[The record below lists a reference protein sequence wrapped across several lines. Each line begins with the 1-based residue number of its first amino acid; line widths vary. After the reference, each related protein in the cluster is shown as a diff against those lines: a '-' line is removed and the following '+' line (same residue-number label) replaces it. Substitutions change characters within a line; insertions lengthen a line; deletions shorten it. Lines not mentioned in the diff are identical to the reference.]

1 MRQHGDGYI
10 RDRSRAPGRE
20 QDRLLRAIEELRAL
34 ERAKRREP
42 VSSAPFHELQR
53 RVDAKAREVFRIAGE
68 VDDAIEADR
77 DRRRTPH

>member
-1 MRQHGDGYI
+1 MRQHHQGFPRDG
-10 RDRSRAPGRE
+10 SSAPARE

-42 VSSAPFHELQR
+42 VSSGPFHELQR

-68 VDDAIEADR
+68 VDEALASNH
-77 DRRRTPH
+77 DRRSTH